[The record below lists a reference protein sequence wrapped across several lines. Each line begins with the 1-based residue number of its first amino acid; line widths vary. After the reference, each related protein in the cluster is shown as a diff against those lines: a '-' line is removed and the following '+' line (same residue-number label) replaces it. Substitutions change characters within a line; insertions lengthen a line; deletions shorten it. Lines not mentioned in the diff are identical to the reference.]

1 MPSGL
6 PDPQTAG
13 DTALP
18 CRAAGRGE
26 AWASGA
32 GTGPRAAVHRDLSL
46 APSVDAAGSR
56 RCSVFEFQLSR
67 ASSSAPEPPAAAPG
81 KRLSDKRKRGDVAQ
95 PWPFGLEESKGG

>member
-32 GTGPRAAVHRDLSL
+32 VTGPRAAVHSDLSL
-46 APSVDAAGSR
+46 APSMDAAGSPP
-56 RCSVFEFQLSR
+56 VFEFQLSR
-67 ASSSAPEPPAAAPG
+67 ASSSAPEPLAAAPG
-81 KRLSDKRKRGDVAQ
+81 KRLSDKRNRGGVAQ
-95 PWPFGLEESKGG
+95 PWPFGLEESRGG